1 MSTGSIIILSSIVLA
16 FSIYAV
22 VLMWAD
28 FYSHDAK
35 Q

>member
-1 MSTGSIIILSSIVLA
+1 MSTGSSIILSGIVIA

-28 FYSHDAK
+28 FYSHGAK

>member
-1 MSTGSIIILSSIVLA
+1 MSTGSIIVLIAIVLA

-28 FYSHDAK
+28 LYSRGAK

>member
-1 MSTGSIIILSSIVLA
+1 MSTGSIIILSGIVIA

-28 FYSHDAK
+28 FYSHGAK

>member
-1 MSTGSIIILSSIVLA
+1 MSTGSIIILSGIVIA

-28 FYSHDAK
+28 FHSRGTN

>member
-1 MSTGSIIILSSIVLA
+1 MSAGNIIILSGIVIA

-28 FYSHDAK
+28 FYSHGAK